1 METLSE
7 FGLEEIIY
15 ENEVFKGPSKINHEE
30 KLQLNLSIKGQFHK
44 RESTLKIILKGKLQL
59 NLI

>member
-30 KLQLNLSIKGQFHK
+30 KLQLNLSIKGQFHERK
-44 RESTLKIILKGKLQL
+44 SFLKGNL
-59 NLI
+59 N